1 MNGWVDGYITNCNNG
16 NPISGV
22 LVTVDGTSGSS
33 TTGSTGY
40 YIPIQLPPCG
50 TAGTGC
56 AGYTV
61 RATKS
66 GYQETI
72 SGGVH
77 IRSGTGTRKSFCMPP
92 V

>member
-40 YIPIQLPPCG
+40 YSQITQVFETCSPMIWKFS
-50 TAGTGC
+50 
-56 AGYTV
+56 V
-61 RATKS
+61 KS
-66 GYQETI
+66 EQ
-72 SGGVH
+72 
-77 IRSGTGTRKSFCMPP
+77 SFSL
-92 V
+92 